1 MKRPR
6 IIIDKSTE
14 RAVHELLKSKA
25 ESKIYLFL
33 LRKSGAKSEQIIKGT
48 KLHPSTVRESLVKMH
63 QQRLI
68 YREKLKND
76 CIGKNPFFYKAVS
89 PIQLVQR
96 KAREMENRLNKL
108 ANLAKKQEGGDKYV
122 KIRIY
127 KREENA

>member
-25 ESKIYLFL
+25 ESKIYLYL

-68 YREKLKND
+68 YREKLRND
-76 CIGKNPFFYKAVS
+76 SIGKNPFFYKAVS

-108 ANLAKKQEGGDKYV
+108 ANLAKKQEDEDKYV